1 MYSPTHHSMKLLT
14 SLILT
19 AFLSACTVG
28 PNFVAPQ
35 PPLSK
40 NFTQE
45 GDQLNTDSQHIVK
58 GKQVSADWWLAFQS
72 QQLNDVMQQALAGN
86 HNLASMQATL
96 LEAQAQVEAASG
108 TVDPQVSLGA
118 SAGRQKYGK
127 SLFGPSDFHIPPF
140 TYYSVGP
147 QVSYL
152 LDFAGGKKRSIE
164 QQEALAQYQIY
175 QTNAAKLTL
184 TGNVVSQVMGITS
197 AKAQI
202 AVIRQIIADDQK
214 NIALI
219 KTAQTIG
226 SATRQDLLSAQNQLE
241 ADQALL
247 PALQQQ
253 LSVATHALAVLVGQ
267 TPADWQVPN
276 FSFAEFHLPSELP
289 LSLPSK
295 LVHERPDIMAAESQ
309 LHAASAAIG
318 VATANLYPSLTLS
331 ANMTQQALTPAKLFD
346 ISSNAW
352 ALAGGLSAPL
362 FNGGTLRAQKHATE
376 DAYKSALANYQQVV
390 LQSFGQVADVLKA
403 LEHDDQQINA
413 EQRKLSTAESTF
425 KLAQTNYQLGN
436 SGMPQVLDAERQ
448 YHEAAL
454 SLVRS
459 QVQQY
464 QDTALLYLALGGGT
478 LSQKS

>member
-1 MYSPTHHSMKLLT
+1 MYSTHHSMKLLT

-19 AFLSACTVG
+19 ALLSACTVG

-35 PPLSK
+35 SPSTK
-40 NFTQE
+40 SFTRE
-45 GDQLNTDSQHIVK
+45 GDQLSTDSQHVVT
-58 GKQVSADWWLAFQS
+58 GKQVESNWWSVFQS

-96 LEAQAQVEAASG
+96 SEAQAQVDAASG
-108 TVDPQVSLGA
+108 ALDPQVSLGA

-127 SLFGPSDFHIPPF
+127 SLFGPSDFHISPF

-152 LDFAGGKKRSIE
+152 LDFAGGKRRSIE
-164 QQEALAQYQIY
+164 QQKALAQYQMY
-175 QTNAAKLTL
+175 ETDAAKLSL

-197 AKAQI
+197 AKVQI
-202 AVIRQIIADDQK
+202 SVIEQIIADDQK

-219 KTAQTIG
+219 QTAKLIG
-226 SATRQDLLSAQNQLE
+226 SATQPDVLSAQSQLA

-247 PALQQQ
+247 PPLQQQ
-253 LSVATHALAVLVGQ
+253 LSAATHALAVLVGQ
-267 TPADWQVPN
+267 APADWHEPN
-276 FSFAEFHLPSELP
+276 FTFTEFHLPAELP
-289 LSLPSK
+289 LSLPSE
-295 LVHERPDIMAAESQ
+295 LVRNRPDIMAAESQ

-318 VATANLYPSLTLS
+318 VATANIYPSLTLS

-362 FNGGTLRAQKHATE
+362 FNGGTLQAQKHAAE
-376 DAYKSALANYQQVV
+376 DAYQGALANYQQVV

-413 EQRKLSTAESTF
+413 QQHALDTAQSTLKLV
-425 KLAQTNYQLGN
+425 QTSYQLGN
-436 SGMPQVLDAERQ
+436 IGVPQVLDAQRQ
-448 YHEAAL
+448 YHQATL
-454 SLVRS
+454 SMVRAK
-459 QVQQY
+459 VQQY
-464 QDTALLYLALGGGT
+464 QDTALLYLALGGGA
-478 LSQKS
+478 LSKNS

>member
-1 MYSPTHHSMKLLT
+1 MHSTHHSMKLLT

-19 AFLSACTVG
+19 ALMSACTVG

-35 PPLSK
+35 SPSTK
-40 NFTQE
+40 SFTRE
-45 GDQLNTDSQHIVK
+45 GDQINTDSQHIVT
-58 GKQVSADWWLAFQS
+58 GKRVESHWWLVFQS

-86 HNLASMQATL
+86 HNLASIEATL
-96 LEAQAQVEAASG
+96 SEAQAQVDAASG
-108 TVDPQVSLGA
+108 ALDPQVSLGA

-152 LDFAGGKKRSIE
+152 LDFAGGKRRSIE
-164 QQEALAQYQIY
+164 QQKALAQYQVY
-175 QTNAAKLTL
+175 ETDAAKLSL
-184 TGNVVSQVMGITS
+184 TSNVVSQVMEITS

-202 AVIRQIIADDQK
+202 AVIEQIIADDQK
-214 NIALI
+214 NIVLI
-219 KTAQTIG
+219 QTAKSIG
-226 SATRQDLLSAQNQLE
+226 SATQQDILSAQSQLA

-247 PALQQQ
+247 PPLQQQ
-253 LSVATHALAVLVGQ
+253 LSTTTHALAVLVGQ
-267 TPADWQVPN
+267 APADWQVPN
-276 FSFAEFHLPSELP
+276 FTLTEFHLPTELP
-289 LSLPSK
+289 LSLPSE
-295 LVHERPDIMAAESQ
+295 LVRVRPDIMAAESQ

-318 VATANLYPSLTLS
+318 IATANFYPSLTLS

-362 FNGGTLRAQKHATE
+362 FNGGTLQAQKHAAE
-376 DAYKSALANYQQVV
+376 DAYQSALANYQQVV

-403 LEHDDQQINA
+403 LEHDDQQIKTQQHA
-413 EQRKLSTAESTF
+413 LDTAESTF
-425 KLAQTNYQLGN
+425 KLTQTSFQMGN
-436 SGMPQVLDAERQ
+436 IGVPQVLDAERK
-448 YHEAAL
+448 YHQATLLMVKAK
-454 SLVRS
+454 
-459 QVQQY
+459 VQQY

-478 LSQKS
+478 LSKNS

>member
-1 MYSPTHHSMKLLT
+1 MHSSTHHSMKLLT
-14 SLILT
+14 SFILT

-35 PPLSK
+35 PPATQ

-45 GDQLNTDSQHIVK
+45 GDQLNTDSQHLVM
-58 GKQVSADWWLAFQS
+58 GKKVSADWWLAFQS
-72 QQLNDVMQQALAGN
+72 PQLNDVMQQAMAGN

-108 TVDPQVSLGA
+108 ALDPQVSLGA

-152 LDFAGGKKRSIE
+152 LDFAGGKQRGIE
-164 QQEALAQYQIY
+164 QQKALAQYQVY
-175 QTNAAKLTL
+175 QTSAAKLAL
-184 TGNVVSQVMGITS
+184 TGNVVSQVMEITS

-202 AVIRQIIADDQK
+202 AVIEQIIADDQK
-214 NIALI
+214 SIALI
-219 KTAQTIG
+219 QTAKAIG
-226 SATRQDLLSAQNQLE
+226 SATLPDLLSAQSQLE

-253 LSVATHALAVLVGQ
+253 LSTATHALAVLVGQ
-267 TPADWQVPN
+267 APADWHAPN
-276 FSFAEFHLPSELP
+276 FTFAEFHLPSELP
-289 LSLPSK
+289 LSLPSE
-295 LVHERPDIMAAESQ
+295 LVRERPDIMAAESQ

-362 FNGGTLRAQKHATE
+362 FNGGTLRAQKHAAE
-376 DAYKSALANYQQVV
+376 DAYQSALANYQQVV

-403 LEHDDQQINA
+403 LEHDDQQIQAQKRTLN
-413 EQRKLSTAESTF
+413 TAESTF
-425 KLAQTNYQLGN
+425 KLTQTSYQLGN
-436 SGMPQVLDAERQ
+436 TGVPQVLYAERQ

-454 SLVRS
+454 TMVRA
-459 QVQQY
+459 QIQQY

-478 LSQKS
+478 LLQKS